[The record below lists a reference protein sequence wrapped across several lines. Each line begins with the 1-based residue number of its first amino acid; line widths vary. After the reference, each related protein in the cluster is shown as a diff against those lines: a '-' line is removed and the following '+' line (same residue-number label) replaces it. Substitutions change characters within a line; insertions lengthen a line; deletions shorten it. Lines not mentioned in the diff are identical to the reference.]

1 VLVRLD
7 PLEEAS
13 PSGAILW
20 SHAEKD
26 KQTTGTLLAAG
37 PGYVRDDG
45 CFVPTTLAPGQ
56 RVRFT
61 IRPGTEMSFDGVPH
75 VFCREF
81 SSPRRY
87 PGEGLLAV
95 EEPGA

>member
-1 VLVRLD
+1 VLVKLD

-20 SHAEKD
+20 SHGEKD
-26 KQTTGTLLAAG
+26 KQTTGTVCAAG
-37 PGYVRDDG
+37 PGYVDG
-45 CFVPTTLAPGQ
+45 KGVFRPTTLVPGQ

-75 VFCREF
+75 VFCREY

-95 EEPGA
+95 EEPAS